1 MPEKTRIR
9 PPIIELASTRT
20 KEFLREKEAMFWV
33 FGFPLILALALGFAF
48 REKPPDRVPVAIVAG
63 PNALQRLA
71 ALRKSS
77 TLLPRVMNEQEA
89 RDALRR
95 GKVSLLIAES
105 AGSDTVVYRFD
116 ATRPDALSA
125 RSAAD
130 DALQTAAG
138 RRDVVV
144 SREERVHEQGAR
156 YIDFLIPGLL
166 GMNLMGTGM
175 WSMGFTIAN
184 ARMKKLLKRLVATP
198 MRKTDYLMAMFLSRL
213 IWLIIEVAVLVAFG
227 WIVFGVRVNGSI
239 VVLALL
245 CIVGG
250 YAFSGIGLLTASR
263 AKSIEAVSGLMNL
276 IMMPMWLCSG
286 VFFSY
291 ERFPDSVKP
300 FIRIL
305 PLTLLN
311 DALRA
316 VINDAAGIR
325 QIAFQLGI
333 LAVWGIVTFVIGL
346 KIFRW
351 Q

>member
-1 MPEKTRIR
+1 MPERTRIR
-9 PPIIELASTRT
+9 PPIVELALART

-48 REKPPDRVPVAIVAG
+48 REKPPDRNPVGVVAG
-63 PNALQRLA
+63 PSAPQQLA
-71 ALRKSS
+71 ALQKSK
-77 TLLPRVMNEQEA
+77 TLLPRLMNEQEA

-95 GKVSLLIAES
+95 GKVSLLIES
-105 AGSDTVVYRFD
+105 SDTVVYRFD

-125 RSAAD
+125 RNEAD
-130 DALQTAAG
+130 DVLQAAAG
-138 RRDVVV
+138 RRNVLAP
-144 SREERVHEQGAR
+144 REERVHEQGAR
-156 YIDFLIPGLL
+156 YIDFLIPGLI

-198 MRKTDYLMAMFLSRL
+198 MRKTDYLISMFLSRS
-213 IWLIIEVAVLVAFG
+213 IWLLIEVSVLVAFG

-239 VVLALL
+239 LVLAILS
-245 CIVGG
+245 IVGG

-263 AKSIEAVSGLMNL
+263 AQTIEAVSGLMNL

-300 FIRIL
+300 FIRVL

-316 VINDAAGIR
+316 VVNDAAGLP
-325 QIAFQLGI
+325 QISLQLGL
-333 LAVWGIVTFVIGL
+333 LAVWGIVTFIIGL
-346 KIFRW
+346 RIFRW

>member
-9 PPIIELASTRT
+9 PAIIELASTRT
-20 KEFLREKEAMFWV
+20 KEFVRESEALFWV

-48 REKPPDRVPVAIVAG
+48 REKPPDRVPVAVVAG
-63 PNALQRLA
+63 PHAQQRLA
-71 ALRKSS
+71 ALQTSAS
-77 TLLPRVMNEQEA
+77 LLPRIMSEQEA

-95 GKVSLLIAES
+95 GKVSLLVAES
-105 AGSDTVVYRFD
+105 AGSDTAVFRFD
-116 ATRPDALSA
+116 ATRPDAQSA
-125 RSAAD
+125 RREAD

-138 RRDVVV
+138 RRNVIAT
-144 SREERVHEQGAR
+144 REERVHEQGAR

-198 MRKTDYLMAMFLSRL
+198 MRKTDYLLAQFLSRL
-213 IWLIIEVAVLVAFG
+213 IWLLIEVTVLVAFG
-227 WIVFGVRVNGSI
+227 WLVFGVRVNGSI
-239 VVLALL
+239 AVLAML
-245 CIVGG
+245 CIIGG
-250 YAFSGIGLLTASR
+250 FTFSGLGLLTASR
-263 AKSIEAVSGLMNL
+263 ARTIEAVSGLMNF

-291 ERFPDSVKP
+291 ERFPDAVKP
-300 FIRIL
+300 VIRLL

-316 VINDAAGIR
+316 VINDAASLS
-325 QIAFQLGI
+325 QIALK
-333 LAVWGIVTFVIGL
+333 LALLAAWGLVTFTIGL
-346 KIFRW
+346 KVFRW

>member
-9 PPIIELASTRT
+9 PAIIELVTVRT
-20 KEFLREKEAMFWV
+20 KEFVRESEALFWV

-48 REKPPDRVPVAIVAG
+48 REKPPDRVPVAIVTG
-63 PNALQRLA
+63 PNAQQRLA
-71 ALRKSS
+71 ALQKSPVLMPS
-77 TLLPRVMNEQEA
+77 IMNEQDA

-95 GKVSLLIAES
+95 GKVSLLIEGA
-105 AGSDTVVYRFD
+105 DTVLFRFD
-116 ATRPDALSA
+116 ATRPDAQSA
-125 RSAAD
+125 RREAD

-138 RRDVVV
+138 RRNVIAT
-144 SREERVHEQGAR
+144 REERVHEQGAR

-184 ARMKKLLKRLVATP
+184 ARMKKLLKRFIATP
-198 MRKTDYLMAMFLSRL
+198 MRKTDFLLAQFLSRL
-213 IWLIIEVAVLVAFG
+213 IWLLIEVTVLVVFA
-227 WIVFGVRVNGSI
+227 WLVFGVRVNGSI
-239 VVLALL
+239 LLLAIL
-245 CIVGG
+245 CIIGG
-250 YAFSGIGLLTASR
+250 FSFSGIGLLTASR
-263 AKSIEAVSGLMNL
+263 ARTIEAVSGLMNV
-276 IMMPMWLCSG
+276 IMMPMWICSG

-300 FIRIL
+300 FIRLL

-316 VINDAAGIR
+316 VINDAAGLT
-325 QIAFQLGI
+325 QIAGK
-333 LAVWGIVTFVIGL
+333 LALLAAWGLVTFIIGL
-346 KIFRW
+346 KVFRW

>member
-9 PPIIELASTRT
+9 PPIIELAVTRV
-20 KEFLREKEAMFWV
+20 KEFVRESEALFWV

-48 REKPPDRVPVAIVAG
+48 REKPPDRVPVAVVAG
-63 PNALQRLA
+63 PNAAQRLA
-71 ALRKSS
+71 ALQKSPV
-77 TLLPRVMNEQEA
+77 LLPSIMSEQDA
-89 RDALRR
+89 RDSLRR
-95 GKVSLLIAES
+95 GKVSLLIEGA
-105 AGSDTVVYRFD
+105 DTVVFRFD
-116 ATRPDALSA
+116 ATRPDAQSA
-125 RSAAD
+125 RREAD

-144 SREERVHEQGAR
+144 TREERVHEQGAR

-184 ARMKKLLKRLVATP
+184 ARMKKLLKRLIATP
-198 MRKTDYLMAMFLSRL
+198 MRKTDFLMAQFLSRL
-213 IWLIIEVAVLVAFG
+213 IWLLIEVTVLVIFG
-227 WIVFGVRVNGSI
+227 WLVFGVRVNGSI
-239 VVLALL
+239 ALL
-245 CIVGG
+245 AILCIIGG
-250 YAFSGIGLLTASR
+250 FSFSGIGLLTASR
-263 AKSIEAVSGLMNL
+263 ARTIEAVSGLMNL

-300 FIRIL
+300 IIRLL

-316 VINDAAGIR
+316 VINDAAGLT
-325 QIAFQLGI
+325 QIASKLAL
-333 LAVWGIVTFVIGL
+333 LAVWGFVTFMIGL
-346 KIFRW
+346 KVFRW

>member
-9 PPIIELASTRT
+9 PPIVELAVTRT
-20 KEFLREKEAMFWV
+20 KEFVRESEALFWV

-63 PNALQRLA
+63 PNAAQRFA
-71 ALRKSS
+71 ALQKSPVLQPS
-77 TLLPRVMNEQEA
+77 IMGEQEA

-95 GKVSLLIAES
+95 GKVSLLVEGA
-105 AGSDTVVYRFD
+105 DTVVFRFD
-116 ATRPDALSA
+116 ATRPDAQSA
-125 RSAAD
+125 RREAD

-144 SREERVHEQGAR
+144 TREERVHEQGAR

-198 MRKTDYLMAMFLSRL
+198 MRKTDFLLAQFLSRL
-213 IWLIIEVAVLVAFG
+213 IWLLIEVTVLVVFG

-239 VVLALL
+239 LLLAIL
-245 CIVGG
+245 CIIGG
-250 YAFSGIGLLTASR
+250 FSFSGIGLLTASR
-263 AKSIEAVSGLMNL
+263 ARTIEAVSGLMNL

-300 FIRIL
+300 IIRLL

-316 VINDAAGIR
+316 VINDAAGLT
-325 QIAFQLGI
+325 QIAGK
-333 LAVWGIVTFVIGL
+333 LALLAAWGLVTFMIGL
-346 KIFRW
+346 KVFRW

>member
-9 PPIIELASTRT
+9 PAIVELVSVRT
-20 KEFLREKEAMFWV
+20 KEFVRESEALFWV

-63 PNALQRLA
+63 KNAQQRLA
-71 ALRKSS
+71 ALQKSPV
-77 TLLPRVMNEQEA
+77 LLPSIMREKEA

-95 GKVSLLIAES
+95 GKVSLLVEGA
-105 AGSDTVVYRFD
+105 DTVLFRFD
-116 ATRPDALSA
+116 ATRPDAQSA
-125 RSAAD
+125 RREAD
-130 DALQTAAG
+130 NALQTAAG
-138 RRDVVV
+138 RRDVIVT
-144 SREERVHEQGAR
+144 REERVHEQGAR

-184 ARMKKLLKRLVATP
+184 ARMKKLLKRFVATP
-198 MRKTDYLMAMFLSRL
+198 MRKTDYLLAQFLSRL
-213 IWLIIEVAVLVAFG
+213 IWLLLEVTVLVVFA
-227 WIVFGVRVNGSI
+227 WLVFGVRVNGSI
-239 VVLALL
+239 AVLTIL
-245 CIVGG
+245 CIIGG
-250 YAFSGIGLLTASR
+250 FSFSGIGLLTASR
-263 AKSIEAVSGLMNL
+263 ARTIEAVSGLMNV
-276 IMMPMWLCSG
+276 IMMPMWICSG

-300 FIRIL
+300 IIRLL

-316 VINDAAGIR
+316 VINDAAGVP
-325 QIAFQLGI
+325 QIAGK
-333 LAVWGIVTFVIGL
+333 LALLAAWGLVTFIIGL
-346 KIFRW
+346 KVFRW

>member
-9 PPIIELASTRT
+9 PPIIELALART

-48 REKPPDRVPVAIVAG
+48 REKPPDRIPIGIVAG
-63 PNALQRLA
+63 PNAQQRLV
-71 ALRKSS
+71 ALQKSK
-77 TLLPRVMNEQEA
+77 TLLPRIMNEQEA

-95 GKVSLLIAES
+95 GKVSLLIE
-105 AGSDTVVYRFD
+105 GSDALVYRFD
-116 ATRPDALSA
+116 ATRPDSLSA
-125 RSAAD
+125 RNEAD
-130 DALQTAAG
+130 DVLQAAAG
-138 RRDVVV
+138 RRNVLAPT
-144 SREERVHEQGAR
+144 EERVHEQGAR
-156 YIDFLIPGLL
+156 YIDFLIPGLI

-198 MRKTDYLMAMFLSRL
+198 MRKTDYLISMFLSRS
-213 IWLIIEVAVLVAFG
+213 IWLLIEVSVLVAFG

-239 VVLALL
+239 LVLAILSM
-245 CIVGG
+245 VGG

-263 AKSIEAVSGLMNL
+263 AQTIEAVSGLMNL

-300 FIRIL
+300 FIRVL

-316 VINDAAGIR
+316 VVNDAAGLA
-325 QIAFQLGI
+325 QISFQLGL
-333 LAVWGIVTFVIGL
+333 LAVWGIVTFIIGL
-346 KIFRW
+346 RIFRW

>member
-9 PPIIELASTRT
+9 PPIVELALART

-48 REKPPDRVPVAIVAG
+48 REKPPDRIPVGVVAG
-63 PNALQRLA
+63 PNAQQRLA
-71 ALRKSS
+71 ALQKSK
-77 TLLPRVMNEQEA
+77 TLLPRIMNEQEA

-95 GKVSLLIAES
+95 GKVSLLIE
-105 AGSDTVVYRFD
+105 GSDTLVYRFD

-125 RSAAD
+125 RNETD
-130 DALQTAAG
+130 DVLQAAAG
-138 RRDVVV
+138 RRNVLAP
-144 SREERVHEQGAR
+144 REERVHEQGAR

-198 MRKTDYLMAMFLSRL
+198 MRKTDYLLAMFLSRL
-213 IWLIIEVAVLVAFG
+213 IWLLLEVSVLVAFG

-239 VVLALL
+239 AVLAIL

-263 AKSIEAVSGLMNL
+263 AKTIEAVSGLMNL

-300 FIRIL
+300 FIRVL

-316 VINDAAGIR
+316 VVNDAAGLP
-325 QIAFQLGI
+325 QISLQLGL
-333 LAVWGIVTFVIGL
+333 LAVWGIVTFIIGL

>member
-9 PPIIELASTRT
+9 PPIVELALART

-48 REKPPDRVPVAIVAG
+48 REKPPDRIPVGVVAG
-63 PNALQRLA
+63 PNAQQRLT
-71 ALRKSS
+71 ALQKSK
-77 TLLPRVMNEQEA
+77 TLLPRVMSEQEA

-95 GKVSLLIAES
+95 GKVSLLIE
-105 AGSDTVVYRFD
+105 GTDTLVYRFD

-125 RSAAD
+125 RNETD
-130 DALQTAAG
+130 DVLQAAAG
-138 RRDVVV
+138 RRNVLAP
-144 SREERVHEQGAR
+144 REERVHEQGAR

-198 MRKTDYLMAMFLSRL
+198 MRKTDYLISMFLSRS
-213 IWLIIEVAVLVAFG
+213 IWLLIEVSVLVAFG

-239 VVLALL
+239 AVLAILS
-245 CIVGG
+245 IVGG

-263 AKSIEAVSGLMNL
+263 AQTIEAVSGLMNL

-300 FIRIL
+300 FIRVL

-316 VINDAAGIR
+316 VVNDAAGLS
-325 QIAFQLGI
+325 QISLQLGL
-333 LAVWGIVTFVIGL
+333 LAVWGIVTFIIGL

>member
-9 PPIIELASTRT
+9 PPIFELALART
-20 KEFLREKEAMFWV
+20 KEFLRESEAMFWV

-48 REKPPDRVPVAIVAG
+48 REKPPDRVPVGIVAG
-63 PNALQRLA
+63 PSAQQRLA
-71 ALRKSS
+71 ALQKSS
-77 TLLPRVMNEQEA
+77 ILLPRIMSEQEA

-95 GKVSLLIAES
+95 GKVSLVIEA
-105 AGSDTVVYRFD
+105 SDAIVYRFD
-116 ATRPDALSA
+116 ATRPDALTA
-125 RSAAD
+125 RQETD
-130 DALQTAAG
+130 NALQTAAG
-138 RRDVVV
+138 RRNVFAA
-144 SREERVHEQGAR
+144 REERVHEQGAR

-184 ARMKKLLKRLVATP
+184 ARMKKLLKRMVATP
-198 MRKTDYLMAMFLSRL
+198 MRKTDYVMAMFLSRL
-213 IWLIIEVAVLVAFG
+213 IWLLIEVSVLVAFG
-227 WIVFGVRVNGSI
+227 WLVFGVRVHGSLL
-239 VVLALL
+239 VLAILS
-245 CIVGG
+245 IVGG

-263 AKSIEAVSGLMNL
+263 AKTIEAVSGLMNL

-300 FIRIL
+300 FIRVL

-316 VINDAAGIR
+316 VINDAAGLS
-325 QIAFQLGI
+325 QIALQLGL
-333 LAVWGIVTFVIGL
+333 LAVWGIVTFIIGL

>member
-9 PPIIELASTRT
+9 PPIVELALART

-48 REKPPDRVPVAIVAG
+48 REKPPDRIPVGVVAG
-63 PNALQRLA
+63 PNAPQRLA
-71 ALRKSS
+71 ALQKSK
-77 TLLPRVMNEQEA
+77 TLLPRLMNEQEA

-95 GKVSLLIAES
+95 GKVSLLIE
-105 AGSDTVVYRFD
+105 GSDTVVYRFD

-125 RSAAD
+125 RNEAD
-130 DALQTAAG
+130 DVLQAAAG
-138 RRDVVV
+138 RRNVLAP
-144 SREERVHEQGAR
+144 REERVHEQGAR
-156 YIDFLIPGLL
+156 YIDFLIPGLI

-198 MRKTDYLMAMFLSRL
+198 MRKTDYLISMFLSRS
-213 IWLIIEVAVLVAFG
+213 IWLLIEVSVLVAFG

-239 VVLALL
+239 LVLAILS
-245 CIVGG
+245 IVGG

-263 AKSIEAVSGLMNL
+263 AQTIEAVSGLMNL

-300 FIRIL
+300 FIRVL

-316 VINDAAGIR
+316 VVNDAAGLP
-325 QIAFQLGI
+325 QISLQLGL
-333 LAVWGIVTFVIGL
+333 LAVWGIVTFMIGL

>member
-20 KEFLREKEAMFWV
+20 KEFVRESEAMFWV

-48 REKPPDRVPVAIVAG
+48 REKPPDKVPVAIVAG
-63 PNALQRLA
+63 PNAQQRLT
-71 ALRKSS
+71 ALQKAP
-77 TLLPRVMNEQEA
+77 TLLPRIMSEQEA

-95 GKVSLLIAES
+95 GKVSLLIE
-105 AGSDTVVYRFD
+105 GTDTVVFRFD
-116 ATRPDALSA
+116 ATRPDAQSA
-125 RSAAD
+125 RREAD

-138 RRDVVV
+138 RRDVIAT
-144 SREERVHEQGAR
+144 REERVHEQGAR

-198 MRKTDYLMAMFLSRL
+198 MRKTDYLLAQFLSRL
-213 IWLIIEVAVLVAFG
+213 IWLLIEVTVLVVFA
-227 WIVFGVRVNGSI
+227 WLVFGVRVHGSI
-239 VVLALL
+239 VVLAILS
-245 CIVGG
+245 IVGG
-250 YAFSGIGLLTASR
+250 FSFSGIGLLTASR
-263 AKSIEAVSGLMNL
+263 ARTIEAVSGLMNV

-300 FIRIL
+300 IIRLL

-316 VINDAAGIR
+316 VINDAASLM
-325 QIAFQLGI
+325 QILPK
-333 LAVWGIVTFVIGL
+333 LAMLAAWGLVTFIIGL
-346 KIFRW
+346 KVFRW

>member
-9 PPIIELASTRT
+9 PAIVELVSVRT
-20 KEFLREKEAMFWV
+20 KEFVRESEALFWV

-48 REKPPDRVPVAIVAG
+48 REKAPDRVPVAVVAG
-63 PNALQRLA
+63 PNAQQRLI
-71 ALRKSS
+71 ALQKSPV
-77 TLLPRVMNEQEA
+77 LLPTIMSEAEA

-95 GKVSLLIAES
+95 GKVSLLIEGA
-105 AGSDTVVYRFD
+105 DTVVFRFD

-125 RSAAD
+125 KREAD

-138 RRDVVV
+138 RRDLVVT
-144 SREERVHEQGAR
+144 REERVHEQGAR

-198 MRKTDYLMAMFLSRL
+198 MRKTDFLLAQFLSRL
-213 IWLIIEVAVLVAFG
+213 IWLLIEVTVLVTFA
-227 WIVFGVRVNGSI
+227 WLVFGVRVNGSI
-239 VVLALL
+239 LLLAILS
-245 CIVGG
+245 IIGG
-250 YAFSGIGLLTASR
+250 FAFSGIGLLTASR
-263 AKSIEAVSGLMNL
+263 ARTIEAVSGLMNF

-291 ERFPDSVKP
+291 ERFPESVKP
-300 FIRIL
+300 IIRLL

-316 VINDAAGIR
+316 VINDAAGLT
-325 QIAFQLGI
+325 QIAGK
-333 LAVWGIVTFVIGL
+333 LALLAAWGLVTFMIGL
-346 KIFRW
+346 KVFRW

>member
-9 PPIIELASTRT
+9 PAIIELASTRT
-20 KEFLREKEAMFWV
+20 KEFVRESEALFWV

-48 REKPPDRVPVAIVAG
+48 REKPPDRVPVGIVAG
-63 PNALQRLA
+63 PNAEQRLA
-71 ALRKSS
+71 ALKKSPV
-77 TLLPRVMNEQEA
+77 LLPSIMGAQEA

-95 GKVSLLIAES
+95 GKVSLLVEGA
-105 AGSDTVVYRFD
+105 DTVVFRFD
-116 ATRPDALSA
+116 ATRPDAESA
-125 RSAAD
+125 RREAD

-138 RRDVVV
+138 RRNAVVT
-144 SREERVHEQGAR
+144 REERVHEQGAR

-198 MRKTDYLMAMFLSRL
+198 MRKTDFLLAQFLSRL
-213 IWLIIEVAVLVAFG
+213 IWLMIEVTVLVVFG
-227 WIVFGVRVNGSI
+227 WLVFGVRVNGSI
-239 VVLALL
+239 VLLAIL
-245 CIVGG
+245 CIIGG
-250 YAFSGIGLLTASR
+250 FSFSGIGLLTASR
-263 AKSIEAVSGLMNL
+263 ARTIEAVSGLMNL

-300 FIRIL
+300 IIRLL

-316 VINDAAGIR
+316 VINDAATLP
-325 QIAFQLGI
+325 QIAGK
-333 LAVWGIVTFVIGL
+333 LALLAAWGLVTFMIGL
-346 KIFRW
+346 KVFRW

>member
-9 PPIIELASTRT
+9 PPIIELALART

-48 REKPPDRVPVAIVAG
+48 REKPPDRIPVGVVAG
-63 PNALQRLA
+63 PNAQQRLA
-71 ALRKSS
+71 ALQKSK
-77 TLLPRVMNEQEA
+77 TLLPRIMNEAEA

-95 GKVSLLIAES
+95 GKVSLLIDGNDS
-105 AGSDTVVYRFD
+105 MVYRFD

-125 RSAAD
+125 RNEAD
-130 DALQTAAG
+130 DVLQAAAG
-138 RRDVVV
+138 RRNVLTSAED
-144 SREERVHEQGAR
+144 RVHEQGAR
-156 YIDFLIPGLL
+156 YIDFLIPGLI

-198 MRKTDYLMAMFLSRL
+198 MRKTDYLISMFLSRS
-213 IWLIIEVAVLVAFG
+213 IWLLIEVSVLVAFG

-239 VVLALL
+239 LVLAILSM
-245 CIVGG
+245 VGG

-263 AKSIEAVSGLMNL
+263 AQTIEAVSGLMNL

-300 FIRIL
+300 FIRVL

-316 VINDAAGIR
+316 VVNDAAGLP
-325 QIAFQLGI
+325 QISLQLGL
-333 LAVWGIVTFVIGL
+333 LAVWGIVTFIIGL
-346 KIFRW
+346 RIFRW

>member
-9 PPIIELASTRT
+9 PPIVELALART

-48 REKPPDRVPVAIVAG
+48 REKPPDRIPVGVVAG
-63 PNALQRLA
+63 PNAQQRLA
-71 ALRKSS
+71 ALQKSK
-77 TLLPRVMNEQEA
+77 TLLPRIMNEQEA

-95 GKVSLLIAES
+95 GKVSLLIE
-105 AGSDTVVYRFD
+105 GSDALVYRFD

-125 RSAAD
+125 RNETD
-130 DALQTAAG
+130 DVLQAAAG
-138 RRDVVV
+138 RRNVLAP
-144 SREERVHEQGAR
+144 REERVHEQGAR

-198 MRKTDYLMAMFLSRL
+198 MRKTDYLLAMFLSRL
-213 IWLIIEVAVLVAFG
+213 IWLLLEVSVLVAFG

-239 VVLALL
+239 AVLAIL

-263 AKSIEAVSGLMNL
+263 AQTIEAVSGLMNL

-300 FIRIL
+300 FIRVL

-316 VINDAAGIR
+316 VVNDAAGLS
-325 QIAFQLGI
+325 QISLQLGL
-333 LAVWGIVTFVIGL
+333 LAVWGIVTFIIGL

>member
-20 KEFLREKEAMFWV
+20 KEFVRESEALFWV

-48 REKPPDRVPVAIVAG
+48 REKPPDKVPVAIVAG
-63 PNALQRLA
+63 PNAQQRLA
-71 ALRKSS
+71 ALQKSP
-77 TLLPRVMNEQEA
+77 TLLPHIMSEQEA

-95 GKVSLLIAES
+95 GKVSLLIE
-105 AGSDTVVYRFD
+105 GSNDVVFRFD
-116 ATRPDALSA
+116 ATRPDAQSA
-125 RSAAD
+125 RREAD

-138 RRDVVV
+138 RRNVIVT
-144 SREERVHEQGAR
+144 REERVHEQGAR

-198 MRKTDYLMAMFLSRL
+198 MRKTDYVMAQFLSRL
-213 IWLIIEVAVLVAFG
+213 IWLLIEVTVLVAFG

-239 VVLALL
+239 ALL
-245 CIVGG
+245 AILCIIGG
-250 YAFSGIGLLTASR
+250 FSFSGIGLLTASR
-263 AKSIEAVSGLMNL
+263 ARTIEAVSGLMNF

-291 ERFPDSVKP
+291 ERFPDAVKP
-300 FIRIL
+300 FIRLL

-311 DALRA
+311 DSLRA
-316 VINDAAGIR
+316 VINDAASLA
-325 QIAFQLGI
+325 QIAGK
-333 LAVWGIVTFVIGL
+333 LALLAAWGLVTFMIGL
-346 KIFRW
+346 KVFRW

>member
-1 MPEKTRIR
+1 MSEKTRIR
-9 PPIIELASTRT
+9 PPIVELAVTRA
-20 KEFLREKEAMFWV
+20 KEFVRESEALFWV

-48 REKPPDRVPVAIVAG
+48 REKPPDRAPVGIIAG
-63 PNALQRLA
+63 PKAQQRLLALQ
-71 ALRKSS
+71 KSPV
-77 TLLPRVMNEQEA
+77 LLPRIMSEQEA

-95 GKVSLLIAES
+95 GKVSLLIEGA
-105 AGSDTVVYRFD
+105 DTVLFRFD
-116 ATRPDALSA
+116 ATRPDAQSA
-125 RSAAD
+125 RREAD
-130 DALQTAAG
+130 DALQIAAG
-138 RRDVVV
+138 RRDVVAT
-144 SREERVHEQGAR
+144 REERVREQGAR

-213 IWLIIEVAVLVAFG
+213 IWLLIEVSVLVAFG
-227 WIVFGVRVNGSI
+227 WLVFGVRVHGSLL
-239 VVLALL
+239 VLAVLS
-245 CIVGG
+245 IVGG

-263 AKSIEAVSGLMNL
+263 AKTIEAVSGLMNL

-300 FIRIL
+300 FIRVL

-316 VINDAAGIR
+316 VINDAAGLP
-325 QIAFQLGI
+325 QISLQLGL
-333 LAVWGIVTFVIGL
+333 LAVWGIVTFIIGL